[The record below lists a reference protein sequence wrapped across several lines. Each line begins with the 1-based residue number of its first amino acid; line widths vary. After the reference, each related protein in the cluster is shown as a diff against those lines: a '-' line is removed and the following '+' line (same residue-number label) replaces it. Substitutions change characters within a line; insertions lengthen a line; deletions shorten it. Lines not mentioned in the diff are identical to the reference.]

1 MAPTRAEE
9 LHLCGVRATPVYG
22 QCSTHPPVWFQAE
35 LVGMIPVH
43 RGQFQL
49 LQPKAWSWSKRLK
62 QCVAVCNGIVVVKN
76 TLLGGSSLE
85 NSMFTAVGAR
95 FLVKTAPVVPY
106 CDTLFQRSSKLQIV

>member
-1 MAPTRAEE
+1 MGP
-9 LHLCGVRATPVYG
+9 GP
-22 QCSTHPPVWFQAE
+22 HPCMVSVQHMPSVWLQAE

-49 LQPKAWSWSKRLK
+49 LQPSAWRWSKRLK

-85 NSMFTAVGAR
+85 NSLFTAVGAR
-95 FLVKTAPVVPY
+95 FLVNSTPV
-106 CDTLFQRSSKLQIV
+106 L